1 MSDNISLVETSEIE
15 DKIPKILRQTDY
27 TEEQAREKLK
37 EYNFDEL
44 AVIKAYLGIGQK
56 NKEQVTSINQ
66 EIFKQ
71 IRYRL
76 DSNMRDYH
84 KRVERGEA
92 KKML

>member
-1 MSDNISLVETSEIE
+1 MADNISLVETSEIE
-15 DKIPKILRQTDY
+15 DKVSKILRQTDY
-27 TEEQAREKLK
+27 TDEQAREKLK
-37 EYNFDEL
+37 EYNFDEIV
-44 AVIKAYLGIGQK
+44 VIKAYLGINEK
-56 NKEQVTSINQ
+56 NNAQVKSINQ

-92 KKML
+92 KKMS

>member
-1 MSDNISLVETSEIE
+1 MADNISIVETSDIE
-15 DKIPKILRQTDY
+15 DKIQKILRQTDY
-27 TEEQAREKLK
+27 TNEQAIEKLK

-44 AVIKAYLGIGQK
+44 TVIKAYLGIGEK
-56 NKEQVTSINQ
+56 NNTQVKSINQ